1 MINRYNNS
9 GRIHM
14 QNTDTTKY
22 IIHSKINADGV
33 IERPDIVG
41 AIFGQT
47 EGLLGADLDL
57 RDLQKTGRI
66 GRIEVMVTAKGGKT
80 KGNIFVPSS
89 LDKVETSI
97 LAASLETI
105 DRVGPCSAKIE
116 VFQVEDVR
124 AVKRKKIIERAKLIF
139 TKMFDETVPE
149 SQELA
154 DEVRQSVR
162 VDELTYYGK
171 SRIPCGPNVLNS
183 DAIIILEGRA
193 DILNLLRYGIKNTI
207 CVGGTNIPPEVA
219 ELTKKKTVTAFTDGD
234 RGGELIIR
242 ELLQVADIDYVARAP
257 DGKCVEDLVQKEI
270 IRALRRK
277 VPVEQIIEKYGIQ
290 ERENEDSAC
299 RLERVSKRKIRA
311 PEIVPRIAEK
321 KLHKRVKV
329 HRVSP
334 KADIHEE
341 EFPEEMEE
349 TGPER
354 APEKIFE
361 KVTERIPER
370 PAEKTSAAAE
380 RVEARTSVAKPA
392 VMARA
397 VPATRVTRGK
407 AAAEKGPAV
416 KVPGGEAV
424 RVSPAPARQAP
435 APVSPEA
442 IRFRP
447 HVDALKGTLTARIL
461 DSDDKV
467 IEEIAVRDL
476 ASRLKNYRDNVK
488 SVVFDGV
495 ITQRLVDIAS
505 SNEIKNLIGV
515 KIGNIAKVPADM
527 EVLTSSML

>member
-1 MINRYNNS
+1 
-9 GRIHM
+9 M

-162 VDELTYYGK
+162 VDELTHYGK

-183 DAIIILEGRA
+183 DAIIIVEGRA

-242 ELLQVADIDYVARAP
+242 ELLQVADLDYVARAP

-270 IRALRRK
+270 IRSLRRK

-290 ERENEDSAC
+290 EKESGDSAC
-299 RLERVSKRKIRA
+299 RLERVSKRKMRA
-311 PEIVPRIAEK
+311 PEVVPRIAEK

-334 KADIHEE
+334 KTEAYEE
-341 EFPEEMEE
+341 ESPEEIEE
-349 TGPER
+349 AVPEKSPEKAHEKVSERSLEKTPEAAEKVEARKAVSKPPVMARPVPAAR
-354 APEKIFE
+354 APRGK
-361 KVTERIPER
+361 P
-370 PAEKTSAAAE
+370 SAE
-380 RVEARTSVAKPA
+380 RVS
-392 VMARA
+392 
-397 VPATRVTRGK
+397 
-407 AAAEKGPAV
+407 AV

-424 RVSPAPARQAP
+424 RVSPAPSRQTP
-435 APVSPEA
+435 VAPVSPEA
-442 IRFRP
+442 ARFRP

-461 DSDDKV
+461 DSEDKV

-476 ASRLKNYRDNVK
+476 ASRLKTYRDNVK

-505 SNEIKNLIGV
+505 SNAIKNLIGV
-515 KIGNIAKVPADM
+515 KIGNIAKVPTDM
-527 EVLTSSML
+527 EVLTSAML

>member
-1 MINRYNNS
+1 
-9 GRIHM
+9 M

-183 DAIIILEGRA
+183 DAIIIVEGRA
-193 DILNLLRYGIKNTI
+193 DILTLLRYGIKNTI

-257 DGKCVEDLVQKEI
+257 DGKGVEDLVQKEI
-270 IRALRRK
+270 IRSLRRK

-290 ERENEDSAC
+290 EKETDDGAG
-299 RLERVSKRKIRA
+299 RLEHVSKRKIRA
-311 PEIVPRIAEK
+311 PEVAPRIAEK

-334 KADIHEE
+334 KTDVYEE
-341 EFPEEMEE
+341 EFSEEMEE
-349 TGPER
+349 MGPE
-354 APEKIFE
+354 KTLK
-361 KVTERIPER
+361 KVPER
-370 PAEKTSAAAE
+370 PSEKTPVTAE
-380 RVEARTSVAKPA
+380 RVEVRQAVSKPA

-397 VPATRVTRGK
+397 VPFTRVPRGK
-407 AAAEKGPAV
+407 PSAEKVSAEKVSAEKVSAV

-424 RVSPAPARQAP
+424 RVSPAPARQVP
-435 APVSPEA
+435 APISPEA
-442 IRFRP
+442 VRFRP

-461 DSDDKV
+461 DSEDRV

-476 ASRLKNYRDNVK
+476 ASRLKTYTDNVK
-488 SVVFDGV
+488 SVIFDGV

-505 SNEIKNLIGV
+505 SNAIKNLIGV
-515 KIGNIAKVPADM
+515 KIGNLAKVPADM

>member
-1 MINRYNNS
+1 
-9 GRIHM
+9 M

-124 AVKRKKIIERAKLIF
+124 AVKRKKIIERAKIIF

-183 DAIIILEGRA
+183 DAIIIVEGRA

-270 IRALRRK
+270 IRTLRRK

-290 ERENEDSAC
+290 ERESEENAS
-299 RLERVSKRKIRA
+299 RLERISKRKIRSTEA
-311 PEIVPRIAEK
+311 VPRIAEK
-321 KLHKRVKV
+321 KMHKRIKV
-329 HRVSP
+329 HRVSTKP
-334 KADIHEE
+334 DLYGEQLSEE
-341 EFPEEMEE
+341 ENIEEEGSEE
-349 TGPER
+349 VL
-354 APEKIFE
+354 EKISEKSSERVSEKAFE
-361 KVTERIPER
+361 KIS
-370 PAEKTSAAAE
+370 EKAPIAE
-380 RVEARTSVAKPA
+380 RVEARPLVAKPPS
-392 VMARA
+392 VSSRA
-397 VPATRVTRGK
+397 VPASRVPRGK
-407 AAAEKGPAV
+407 PVAEKVSAV

-424 RVSPAPARQAP
+424 RVSPAPAKKLP
-435 APVSPEA
+435 ISPEA
-442 IRFRP
+442 VRFRP
-447 HVDALKGTLTARIL
+447 HYEALKGTLTARIL
-461 DSDDKV
+461 DSEDKV

-476 ASRLKNYRDNVK
+476 ASRLKAYKDNIQ

-505 SNEIKNLIGV
+505 SNAIKNLIGI
-515 KIGNIAKVPADM
+515 KIGNIAKIPADM
-527 EVLTSSML
+527 EILTSGML